1 MLSLNSNIEGKIKMK
16 NTIDYSNKSGDEKIL
31 AALKD
36 IDNWYNGMRVP
47 IKELNRELAIQ
58 SVLFDA
64 VVYGETYRRFSFTMA
79 FSGVEGY
86 PVVAF
91 WNDVKDSLHTMT
103 Q

>member
-1 MLSLNSNIEGKIKMK
+1 MK

-47 IKELNRELAIQ
+47 IKELNREIPIQ
-58 SVLFDA
+58 DVLFDA
-64 VVYGETYRRFSFTMA
+64 IVYGETYKKVSFMMG
-79 FSGVEGY
+79 FSGVQGY